1 MGAAKERNQ
10 TQTSP
15 LKKPLN
21 VKAKSKRDLMEDVLQ
36 KGSKSDYIPAGFFM
50 HFNKK
55 GDEAVKGGGRGGGSS
70 PLPHFLTAT
79 SPRSVNVFSP

>member
-1 MGAAKERNQ
+1 MGAVQERNQ

-15 LKKPLN
+15 LN
-21 VKAKSKRDLMEDVLQ
+21 AKAKSKRDLMEDVLQ

-55 GDEAVKGGGRGGGSS
+55 GDEAVKA
-70 PLPHFLTAT
+70 HMNYFKAT
-79 SPRSVNVFSP
+79 QMDFVKIQFD